1 MLVSR
6 KSSGQSAS
14 SRKRSWSSLI
24 SPSLRKHLLLL
35 LLAFVVAGSV
45 RVLTFQFMRAHLGDA
60 GWFQFGSY
68 SVFDRRARKILD
80 GTEHVF
86 WIDDSTRTDLVQYPP
101 AFPGWVAVI
110 YGVTNDRSAYSVQR
124 VQAWLDL
131 FLVFILT
138 TGLAITAYN
147 WRIGI
152 ATSFLVGLSPVLA
165 LYGVTPSADSPT
177 TWFVIGGLWCLLI
190 AAERNSV
197 RWIIA
202 AGVALG
208 FACWFRVNPLY
219 LSLFWAIAI
228 FLFTPFNR
236 RRRTVLSAVLVLVT
250 FVVISPIV
258 IRNYLVFPDF
268 TPTGG
273 TLGANLWE
281 GLGETELGRQHGF
294 ILGDTAM
301 VERERVK
308 MGLPADYP
316 IEAMWPDGIKRER
329 ERTREALGFIMRH
342 PVWYAAVMAHRMW
355 GMLKVAGTPLPYY
368 GSAGINVTSQKTL
381 RPERQGGIAGALVNL
396 LGMMQS
402 VSRYLLLPLVVVGV
416 WVGIKGNRLA
426 AALLL
431 ATVVYYLGPG
441 TAAHTEIRYVL
452 PMHCILPVFAA
463 VGLLFIGD
471 SISGAAKKRSGKAG
485 ELKATS

>member
-6 KSSGQSAS
+6 KSSRQLEST
-14 SRKRSWSSLI
+14 RKRSWSSLI
-24 SPSLRKHLLLL
+24 SPSLRRHLLLL
-35 LLAFVVAGSV
+35 LLAFVVACSV

-60 GWFQFGSY
+60 AWFQFGSY

-110 YGVTNDRSAYSVQR
+110 YGVTGDHSAYSVQR

-131 FLVFILT
+131 FLIFILT
-138 TGLAITAYN
+138 TGLAVTAFN
-147 WRIGI
+147 WRVGI

-165 LYGVTPSADSPT
+165 LYGVSPSSDPPT
-177 TWFVIGGLWCLLI
+177 TWFVIGGLWCLLL
-190 AAERNSV
+190 AAKRNSV

-208 FACWFRVNPLY
+208 ISCWFRVNPLY
-219 LSLFWAIAI
+219 LSLFWALAI
-228 FLFTPFNR
+228 FLFTPFDR
-236 RRRTVLSAVLVLVT
+236 RRRAALSAVLVLVT

-268 TPTGG
+268 APTGSG
-273 TLGANLWE
+273 LGVNLWE
-281 GLGETELGRQHGF
+281 GLGETEWGRQHGF
-294 ILGDTAM
+294 ILGDLAM

-308 MGLPADYP
+308 MGLPPDYP

-329 ERTREALGFIMRH
+329 ERTREALGFIVRH
-342 PVWYAAVMAHRMW
+342 PVWYAGVMAHRMW
-355 GMLKVAGTPLPYY
+355 GMLKVAGKPLPYY

-381 RPERQGGIAGALVNL
+381 PPERQVGIVVALVNL
-396 LGMMQS
+396 LGMIQS
-402 VSRYLLLPLVVVGV
+402 VSRYLLLPLVVMGI
-416 WVGIKGNRLA
+416 WKGIKRNRLA
-426 AALLL
+426 SALLL

-463 VGLLFIGD
+463 VGLLFTGD
-471 SISGAAKKRSGKAG
+471 FISNAIKIRSGKAE
-485 ELKATS
+485 ELKTTG